1 MIDPYFWQNPF
12 NVLITGLE
20 EEEVSNTCDP
30 YFRQTIHIFGK
41 APRVTKNGLP
51 GPQKLIFFTQIYFFS
66 RIDTLDFCFLREKK
80 RTHLGQ
86 V

>member
-20 EEEVSNTCDP
+20 EEEALNACDP
-30 YFRQTIHIFGK
+30 YFWQTIHIFGK
-41 APRVTKNGLP
+41 APRVTKNGLL
-51 GPQKLIFFTQIYFFS
+51 GPKNDFFHPDLFFFS
-66 RIDTLDFCFLREKK
+66 GLHPRQLFFAKN
-80 RTHLGQ
+80 RTHFGQ

>member
-20 EEEVSNTCDP
+20 EEEALNACDP
-30 YFRQTIHIFGK
+30 YFWQTIHIFGK

-51 GPQKLIFFTQIYFFS
+51 KPQKMIFHPDLLFS
-66 RIDTLDFCFLREKK
+66 RVHTLDSCFLQKK
-80 RTHLGQ
+80 RTHFGQ